1 MKFLNSNI
9 IFSIYKTFY
18 AGGGLG
24 SNGVR
29 VKKTFLQTLPI
40 PKNVDI
46 KSEDDESIEAEIQK
60 IIGLTDIEVNHLFTK
75 I

>member
-1 MKFLNSNI
+1 MYYSSGNYEAFAKP
-9 IFSIYKTFY
+9 
-18 AGGGLG
+18 
-24 SNGVR
+24 
-29 VKKTFLQTLPI
+29 KKPE
-40 PKNVDI
+40 NVDI